1 MLLLNLQQQVLE
13 YIFDGIFLMEFLLR
27 LFAAP
32 SKRGT
37 LAGLTVGPESK
48 VGYGGAAHL
57 LYICSVYIYIFYMFI
72 LQTVIRIVHCFV
84 TRLK

>member
-13 YIFDGIFLMEFLLR
+13 YIFDSIFLMEFLLR

-48 VGYGGAAHL
+48 VGYGGTAHL
-57 LYICSVYIYIFYMFI
+57 LYICSIYIFYMFI